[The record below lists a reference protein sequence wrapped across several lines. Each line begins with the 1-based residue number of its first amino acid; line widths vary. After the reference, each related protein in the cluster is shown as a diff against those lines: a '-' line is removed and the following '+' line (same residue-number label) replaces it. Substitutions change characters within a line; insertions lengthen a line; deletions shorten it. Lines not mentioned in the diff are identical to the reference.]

1 MTDVETDTLP
11 EPVAPK
17 KKKQMSKEYMRQ
29 YYHDHK
35 GENTCEFCGNIYM
48 SKSGVV
54 KHQRGSTKCF
64 VKQLKDNSNVPLTIM
79 DLKNAMDAWVKK
91 AME

>member
-1 MTDVETDTLP
+1 MTDIETDTLS

-48 SKSGVV
+48 SESSVV
-54 KHQRGSTKCF
+54 KHQRRSTKCF
-64 VKQLKDNSNVPLTIM
+64 GKQLKDHRVVPLTTG
-79 DLKNAMDAWVKK
+79 DLKNAMDVWVKK
-91 AME
+91 AKE